1 VNKFAMCMIAAAT
14 LGCWSNSQSEGESAT
29 ALSSMGSMASTGPT
43 GEQPAR
49 FVSSTLKFAMAE
61 LGRTSP
67 GARLNAVPA
76 HGRMASLKALKDH
89 PKLWAVSS
97 ALISLPASGAQEFEI
112 SIPVTHASQRL
123 LPPSDR
129 RLADAAYQLA
139 SIR

>member
-1 VNKFAMCMIAAAT
+1 
-14 LGCWSNSQSEGESAT
+14 
-29 ALSSMGSMASTGPT
+29 
-43 GEQPAR
+43 
-49 FVSSTLKFAMAE
+49 
-61 LGRTSP
+61 
-67 GARLNAVPA
+67 
-76 HGRMASLKALKDH
+76 LKDH